1 MAVCVESYRAWLS
14 TEARTDDI
22 TVIVIDLELGR
33 GLRWGAGF
41 CTLGHPTTFGLL
53 HCTQHS
59 ASGTASIHHSV
70 STSSSTSST
79 SEGAE

>member
-22 TVIVIDLELGR
+22 TVIVIDFELGR

-41 CTLGHPTTFGLL
+41 CTLGHLTIQAVAL
-53 HCTQHS
+53 HAALCHWHGQHPPFHVNQLVC
-59 ASGTASIHHSV
+59 I
-70 STSSSTSST
+70 